1 MLLGPMAL
9 KLADRILTIVATAT
23 LTSAAWIV
31 GGGSFMRYAEDQK
44 AAETT
49 EATAEAAKTET
60 VDPTPKVITRE
71 EPKLDTAEVSQP
83 KAGQTDQLVVPVLNV
98 RREDLTDTFTNERG
112 EGASLHEALDIV
124 ADEGTTV
131 LAAGPGE
138 VEKIFTSEA
147 GGKTL
152 YIRSPDRQTIHFYAH
167 LDEYAEGLQEGQRVR
182 RGQRLGTVG
191 STGNADDEA
200 PHLHFAILR
209 TSADAE
215 WWEPATAINPYP
227 LLSGNNQRP

>member
-1 MLLGPMAL
+1 MAL
-9 KLADRILTIVATAT
+9 NFADRVLTIVATAT

-44 AAETT
+44 AAETV
-49 EATAEAAKTET
+49 EATAEAAKAEA
-60 VDPTPKVITRE
+60 VDPAPKDIIRA
-71 EPKLDTAEVSQP
+71 EPKLDTAAVSQP
-83 KAGQTDQLVVPVLNV
+83 MADQTDQLVVPVLNV
-98 RREDLTDTFTNERG
+98 KREDLGDTFTDERSEG
-112 EGASLHEALDIV
+112 EALHEALDIP
-124 ADEGTTV
+124 ADKGTTV
-131 LAAGPGE
+131 IAAAPGE

-152 YIRSPDRQTIHFYAH
+152 YVRSIDRETIHFYAH
-167 LDEYAEGLQEGQRVR
+167 LDEYAEGLKEGQRVR

-191 STGNADDEA
+191 SSGNADNKA

>member
-1 MLLGPMAL
+1 MAL
-9 KLADRILTIVATAT
+9 KFADRILTIVATAT

-49 EATAEAAKTET
+49 EATTEAAKAEA
-60 VDPTPKVITRE
+60 VGPAQKDIIRAD
-71 EPKLDTAEVSQP
+71 PKLDTAEVSQP
-83 KAGQTDQLVVPVLNV
+83 KTAQTDQLVVPVLNV
-98 RREDLTDTFTNERG
+98 RPEDLMDTFTDERG
-112 EGASLHEALDIV
+112 EGAPLHEALDIT
-124 ADEGTTV
+124 ADKGTTV
-131 LAAGPGE
+131 IAAGPGL

-152 YIRSPDRQTIHFYAH
+152 YVRSPDRQTIHFYAH
-167 LDEYAEGLQEGQRVR
+167 LDKYAEGLQEGQRVR

-191 STGNADDEA
+191 STGNADNQA

-227 LLSGNNQRP
+227 LLSGNTQR